1 MKEIK
6 GTDNQFSEEEIRIFN
21 RFPKLFRQANLSMH
35 ESTMYWGIGGP
46 PVWLPVVEELAENI
60 NEIAEDY
67 VEFAQIK
74 EKWYELRV
82 YVDFKEGATK
92 EIIQKVYELI
102 EEAEDKC
109 IRVKTN

>member
-1 MKEIK
+1 MIT
-6 GTDNQFSEEEIRIFN
+6 GIDNQFSEEEIRIFN
-21 RFPKLFRQANLSMH
+21 RFPKLFRQANLSMY
-35 ESTMYWGIGGP
+35 ESCMYWGVEGP
-46 PVWLPVVEELAENI
+46 SVWLPAIEKMAENI

-82 YVDFKEGATK
+82 YVDFKEGATD
-92 EIIQKVYELI
+92 EIVQKVYELI

-109 IRVKTN
+109 IMVKTN

>member
-1 MKEIK
+1 MIT
-6 GTDNQFSEEEIRIFN
+6 GIDNQFDEEEVRIFN
-21 RFPKLFRQANLSMH
+21 RFPKLFRQANLSMY
-35 ESTMYWGIGGP
+35 ESCMYWGVEGP
-46 PVWLPVVEELAENI
+46 SVWLPAIEKMAENI

-82 YVDFKEGATK
+82 YVDFKEGATD
-92 EIIQKVYELI
+92 EIVQKVYELI

-109 IRVKTN
+109 IIVKTN